1 MSNAWEQQCT
11 FDTQHCFTTKNDQYS
26 TVANPGAHCHKG
38 VEDMYSKVL
47 EEHTDVIHYSVSIS
61 VSERL
66 LCSHSKIDKQFPYV
80 VYVMCK

>member
-1 MSNAWEQQCT
+1 
-11 FDTQHCFTTKNDQYS
+11 
-26 TVANPGAHCHKG
+26 
-38 VEDMYSKVL
+38 MYSKVL